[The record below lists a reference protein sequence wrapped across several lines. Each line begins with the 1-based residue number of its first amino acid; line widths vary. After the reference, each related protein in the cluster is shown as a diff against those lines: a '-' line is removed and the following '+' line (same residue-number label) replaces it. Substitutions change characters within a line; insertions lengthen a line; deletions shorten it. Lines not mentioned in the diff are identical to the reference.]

1 MAGDARGTP
10 PVLGSDRYR
19 SFGCPRKRLLLRIER
34 TKLLPTVFR
43 RKGFCLAPLTVLLAV
58 IAIGLLVG
66 RVTIVGI
73 SFGTSSILFV
83 ALLAGH
89 FGFTVPEGIG
99 TLGLALFV
107 YCVGI
112 SAGPTFFRG
121 LASHGSTMASLGAMI
136 VITGVAVTW
145 CCAKL
150 LDLPADIAGGL
161 MAGALT
167 STPALGAISESVAEP
182 ANVAVGFGVAY
193 PIGIVS
199 VVLFVQLAFK
209 LLPSRDHSSRLASVD
224 VGQIVHKAVE
234 IANPG
239 IIGRRPSEVEAFTSS
254 PCQISRLNVE
264 GRWRPLPPDYRFVLG
279 HRLLLVGTINEI
291 HRVAETLGTL
301 REDDGSIIDA
311 DRERKTLV
319 VTSPSIYGHTLK
331 ELSLR
336 SKFGVTVVRVRR
348 HEMEFVPSGQTTIE
362 FGDTVTLVGEPQSLA
377 EIEAVVGHRPRALNE
392 TDLFSVAG
400 GILLG
405 ILVGKAALEFG
416 SFSVSLGIAGGPLF
430 VGLILGHFRR
440 IGPIRGSFPPA
451 AQLLMT
457 EGGLALFLSD
467 AGVKAG
473 ANVGEVLAQHG
484 LVLCAAAGAIAI
496 IPLAVG
502 FVVAKYWFK
511 LSLLQSLGSTC
522 GGMTSTPGL
531 AVLTSAT
538 DSSQPVTS
546 YVAAYPVALVL
557 ITVAAP
563 LLVSALQN
571 AMSIP

>member
-1 MAGDARGTP
+1 MT
-10 PVLGSDRYR
+10 
-19 SFGCPRKRLLLRIER
+19 
-34 TKLLPTVFR
+34 
-43 RKGFCLAPLTVLLAV
+43 PLTVLLAV
-58 IAIGLLVG
+58 ISIGLLLG
-66 RVTIVGI
+66 RVSVLGI

-89 FGFTVPEGIG
+89 YGFVVPEGIG

-136 VITGVAVTW
+136 VITGVAVAW

-209 LLPSRDHSSRLASVD
+209 LLPSHSPSSPQQTVREQDGDASHLTS

-239 IIGRRPSEVEAFTSS
+239 IVGRRPSEVEAFSSS

-264 GRWRPLPPDYRFVLG
+264 GRWRPLPPGYRFELG
-279 HRLLLVGTINEI
+279 HRLLLVGTGNEI
-291 HRVAETLGTL
+291 QRVADTLGTL
-301 REDDGSIIDA
+301 REDDGAIIDA

-362 FGDTVTLVGEPQSLA
+362 FGDTVTLVGEPHSLA
-377 EIEAVVGHRPRALNE
+377 EIAAVVGHRPRALNE

-430 VGLILGHFRR
+430 VGLVLGHFRR

-467 AGVKAG
+467 AGVQAG

-484 LVLCAAAGAIAI
+484 LVLCAAAAAIST
-496 IPLAVG
+496 IPLVVG
-502 FVVAKYWFK
+502 FVVARYWFK

-557 ITVAAP
+557 ITIAAP

-571 AMSIP
+571 ALTIP

>member
-1 MAGDARGTP
+1 MKTRVS
-10 PVLGSDRYR
+10 VLGKEGAY
-19 SFGCPRKRLLLRIER
+19 L
-34 TKLLPTVFR
+34 T
-43 RKGFCLAPLTVLLAV
+43 PLIVLLAV
-58 IAIGLLVG
+58 VAMGLLIG
-66 RVTIVGI
+66 RISIFGI
-73 SFGTSSILFV
+73 SFGSSSILFI

-89 FGFTVPEGIG
+89 LGMNVPEGVG
-99 TLGLALFV
+99 SLGLALFV
-107 YCVGI
+107 YCIGI

-136 VITGVAVTW
+136 VITGVVVAWV
-145 CCAKL
+145 CAKL
-150 LDLPADIAGGL
+150 FELPADITGGL
-161 MAGALT
+161 MAGAMT
-167 STPALGAISESVAEP
+167 STPALGAIAESVAEP

-199 VVLFVQLAFK
+199 VVLFVQLAMK
-209 LLPSRDHSSRLASVD
+209 LLQPPATSNKKQDPDATE
-224 VGQIVHKAVE
+224 GNPTPIVRRAIE

-239 IIGRRPSEVEAFTSS
+239 IVGRRPSEVEAFSAS
-254 PCQISRLNVE
+254 PCQISRLKAE
-264 GRWRPLPPDYRFVLG
+264 DRWRPLPPDYCFAIG
-279 HRLLLVGTINEI
+279 DYLLLVGSEHDIQ
-291 HRVAETLGTL
+291 RVAETLGTL
-301 REDDGSIIDA
+301 RNDDAIVDA

-362 FGDTVTLVGEPQSLA
+362 FGDTLTLVGEPQSLA
-377 EIEAVVGHRPRALNE
+377 AIESVVGHRPRALNE
-392 TDLFSVAG
+392 TDLFSLAA

-405 ILVGKAALEFG
+405 VLIGKAELEFG

-430 VGLILGHFRR
+430 VGLVLGHFRHV
-440 IGPIRGSFPPA
+440 GPIRGSFPPA

-473 ANVGEVLAQHG
+473 ANVWEVLAQHG
-484 LVLCAAAGAIAI
+484 LVLCFVAGAIAI
-496 IPLAVG
+496 IPMLVG

-557 ITVAAP
+557 ITIMSP
-563 LLVSALQN
+563 SLVSALKTLFTT
-571 AMSIP
+571 P